1 MNARESKAPG
11 RDRVETAPDTFLPEP
26 SNGFVTTPFVEQI
39 AGRALTYLQA
49 GYPIHFA
56 GAAGTGKTTVAFH
69 VAAQLG
75 RPVSLI
81 HGDDD
86 FGSSDLVGQDSG
98 YRKHKLID
106 NYIHSVVKT
115 EEEMKSLWLANRLTT
130 ACQNGDTLIYDE
142 FNRSR
147 PEANNPFL
155 SIFSERI
162 LNLPKLRR
170 SGGGYLQVH
179 PEFRAIFTSNPE
191 EYAGVHKTQD
201 ALMDRLIT
209 IQLEHYDRETE
220 IQITIARSGIG
231 QADAGII
238 VDLVRKLRHVGR
250 EQQPADHPR
259 LHRHR
264 PRADVARRPCPP
276 GGFHLPMGLPRCPE
290 FGNGQGHSRRLLD
303 HAPEGGG
310 SPARGAAR
318 HGGFHPAH
326 FSPPAP
332 AQCHQER
339 KRRMPPPKRII
350 RGVKDI
356 RTRSGTPD
364 QVIVPYKA
372 YMAITALEMEKFRR
386 ETERENLTLRLNNV
400 NARLETVESE
410 KAALLQRLGR
420 EAGGRPARRP
430 IQSSR
435 PAGDCP
441 AAGQAGGFKFKY

>member
-1 MNARESKAPG
+1 MQ
-11 RDRVETAPDTFLPEP
+11 ETPDTFLPEP

-39 AGRALTYLQA
+39 ARRALTYLQA

-98 YRKHKLID
+98 YRRHKVID

-115 EEEMKSLWLANRLTT
+115 EEEMKSLWLENRLTT

-231 QADAGII
+231 QADAEII
-238 VDLVRKLRHVGR
+238 VDLVRKLRRVGVSNSR
-250 EQQPADHPR
+250 PTIRACIAIARVLALRGVHAQPEDSIFQWACRDVLNSETAKVTRDGRSIMPQKVEEALLR
-259 LHRHR
+259 GLRAPAASIPPIAPGPR
-264 PRADVARRPCPP
+264 PRNASKK
-276 GGFHLPMGLPRCPE
+276 
-290 FGNGQGHSRRLLD
+290 GNG
-303 HAPEGGG
+303 
-310 SPARGAAR
+310 
-318 HGGFHPAH
+318 
-326 FSPPAP
+326 
-332 AQCHQER
+332 
-339 KRRMPPPKRII
+339 RMPPPKRII

-386 ETERENLTLRLNNV
+386 ETERDNLTLRLNNV
-400 NARLETVESE
+400 NARLQTVESE
-410 KAALLQRLGR
+410 KAALLQRLGK
-420 EAGGRPARRP
+420 EAAGRPVRRP
-430 IQSSR
+430 IKSSR
-435 PAGDCP
+435 PNPGWP
-441 AAGQAGGFKFKY
+441 RGGPGRRIQIPVLTLIATESKL